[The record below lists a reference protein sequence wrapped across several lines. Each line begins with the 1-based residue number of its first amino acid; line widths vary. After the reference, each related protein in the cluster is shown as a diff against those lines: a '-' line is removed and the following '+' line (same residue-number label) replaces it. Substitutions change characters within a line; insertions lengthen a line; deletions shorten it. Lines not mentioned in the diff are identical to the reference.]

1 MLPMASSASADASFE
16 IRLADLLPAGYRLA
30 YGMLHDPATAEDV
43 VQEAAVKAWRKR
55 SRLRS
60 GADPLPW
67 FLGIVANE
75 CRSARRH
82 RWWSVLSLDR
92 LEPAIAGDEDGI
104 VRGADLRRALL
115 RLSVQDRLIIVLFF
129 YLDLPLD
136 DVARVADLSVPA
148 ARSRLYRSVKKLR
161 PGMGVKE
168 VTQ

>member
-1 MLPMASSASADASFE
+1 MLPAAGSPSTDASFE
-16 IRLADLLPAGYRLA
+16 IRLADLLPIGYRLA

-43 VQEAAVKAWRKR
+43 VQEAAVKAWRKQ
-55 SRLRS
+55 SRLRL

-75 CRSARRH
+75 CRLARRH

-92 LEPAIAGDEDGI
+92 SEPTTASSEDGI
-104 VRGADLRRALL
+104 LRGADLRRAML
-115 RLSVQDRLIIVLFF
+115 RLSVQDRLVIVLFF

-136 DVARVADLSVPA
+136 EVARVAKVSVTA

-161 PGMGVKE
+161 RGLE
-168 VTQ
+168 VQELTQ